1 MNIFKVSIL
10 SLISTSISVAS
21 NFIITKIV
29 AVYIGPSGLAIIG
42 QLQNFISIALLTC
55 GGFLRTALIKFT
67 AESKNE
73 SLEQQQLWSA
83 VLKVSLFLWVIISF
97 GILVFHHKLS
107 LYILGSDIYSDA
119 FLIFIPCLLLFILNT
134 FFVSALNGLKEIKD
148 FIKINIA
155 MSIISLVWISVL
167 SLYYGLYGCIIAYIS
182 SQSISFV
189 YVFFRARRFSWFRP
203 QLLKVKNVKQDYLTV
218 LQFSLITLTSVLAS
232 NVSLMIVRDYIIS
245 NYSGVDAG
253 YWQGVWSL
261 SQVSLSI
268 VTLSLSTYLLPALS
282 SSKMIS
288 DLHREVSKTLKVV
301 VPLSIIISIGIYL
314 FRDQIIILLFSNEFV
329 LMRDLF
335 LWQMLGN
342 IIKSVGWVYGSV
354 LVARGQIKYT
364 TSTEVFFAFLWVV
377 LSIKLII
384 MFGVIGATYSYFIV
398 ACCHAVTMIFICYR
412 RMYR

>member
-73 SLEQQQLWSA
+73 SLEQQKLWSA
-83 VLKVSLFLWVIISF
+83 VLKVSLFLWIIISC

-107 LYILGSDIYSDA
+107 IYILGSDIYSDA
-119 FLIFIPCLLLFILNT
+119 FLIFIPCLFLFILNT

-167 SLYYGLYGCIIAYIS
+167 SLHYGLYGCIIAYVS

-189 YVFFRARRFSWFRP
+189 YIFFRARRFSWFRP
-203 QLLKVKNVKQDYLTV
+203 QLLKVKNVRQDYLTV

-232 NVSLMIVRDYIIS
+232 NISLMMVRDYITN
-245 NYSGVDAG
+245 NYSRVDAG

-261 SQVSLSI
+261 SQVSLTI

-282 SSKMIS
+282 SLQKVS

-314 FRDQIIILLFSNEFV
+314 FRDQIIILLFSNEFI

-354 LVARGQIKYT
+354 LVARGKIKYT

-377 LSIKLII
+377 VSIKLIT
-384 MFGVIGATYSYFIV
+384 MFGVIGTTYSYFIV

>member
-83 VLKVSLFLWVIISF
+83 VLKVSLFLWVIISCS
-97 GILVFHHKLS
+97 ILAFHHKLS
-107 LYILGSDIYSDA
+107 IYILGSDIYSDA

-134 FFVSALNGLKEIKD
+134 FFVSALNGLKKIKD
-148 FIKINIA
+148 FIQINIA

-189 YVFFRARRFSWFRP
+189 YIFFRARRFSWFRP

-232 NVSLMIVRDYIIS
+232 NISLMMVRDYIKS

-261 SQVSLSI
+261 SQVSLTI

-282 SSKMIS
+282 SSNKVS

>member
-42 QLQNFISIALLTC
+42 QLQNFINIALLTC

-83 VLKVSLFLWVIISF
+83 VLKVSLFLWIIISC

-107 LYILGSDIYSDA
+107 IYILGSDIYSDA
-119 FLIFIPCLLLFILNT
+119 FLIFIPCLFLFILNA

-167 SLYYGLYGCIIAYIS
+167 SLYYGLYGCIIAYMS

-189 YVFFRARRFSWFRP
+189 YIFFRAREFSWFRP

-232 NVSLMIVRDYIIS
+232 NISLMMVRDYITS
-245 NYSGVDAG
+245 NYSRVDAG

-261 SQVSLSI
+261 SQVSLTI

-282 SSKMIS
+282 SSHTVS
-288 DLHREVSKTLKVV
+288 ALHREVSRTLKVV
-301 VPLSIIISIGIYL
+301 VPLSIVISIGIYL
-314 FRDQIIILLFSNEFV
+314 FRDQIIILLFSNEFI

-364 TSTEVFFAFLWVV
+364 TSTEVFFAFLWIV
-377 LSIKLII
+377 LSIKLIT